1 LSPDTRVSGYFLAG
15 AVAFAAAQAV
25 LFLVAEPP
33 ARDAINGEGWFL
45 NSSTGIAVMAAV
57 LVAASLVVS
66 RALPAPLWQRWGL
79 FVGGG
84 IAALVGAVFLVGPG
98 TIFPIVIVAGAA
110 VIAVSALVGVWA
122 ARLLG

>member
-1 LSPDTRVSGYFLAG
+1 
-15 AVAFAAAQAV
+15 
-25 LFLVAEPP
+25 
-33 ARDAINGEGWFL
+33 
-45 NSSTGIAVMAAV
+45 MAAV

-66 RALPAPLWQRWGL
+66 RALPAPLWQRWAL

-84 IAALVGAVFLVGPG
+84 VVALVGAVFLFGPG

-110 VIAVSALVGVWA
+110 VIAVSALVGVWG